1 VPKSDDAK
9 KRICEKLDLS
19 FMFQHLDKKE
29 KDIVID
35 AMEECYFKANECVI
49 KEGDQGEVLYIV
61 ETGILSC
68 TKIFPGNTEPTFLKK
83 FNPGDAFGE
92 LALLYNAPRAAT
104 IVSDADAHLWSL
116 DRGTFNAI
124 VKGAQMRKM
133 DRYEKFLGNVKILA
147 SMDPY
152 ERSKLAEAFKEET
165 HSAGATII
173 KEGDEGN
180 CFYLVEEG
188 SAAAVKGNQ
197 EVMQYAVGDY
207 FGERALLKNEPRA
220 ASVIAKSNCVVVSM
234 DRHSFKRLLGNLDD
248 ILKRNMEL
256 YEQYK

>member
-1 VPKSDDAK
+1 
-9 KRICEKLDLS
+9 
-19 FMFQHLDKKE
+19 MFQHLDEKE
-29 KDIVID
+29 KGIVID
-35 AMEECYFKANECVI
+35 AMEQCDYKANDVVI
-49 KEGDQGEVLYIV
+49 KEGDQGEVLYMV
-61 ETGILSC
+61 ESGILSC
-68 TKIFPGNTEPTFLKK
+68 TKVFPGKTEPTFLKK

-104 IVSDADAHLWSL
+104 IVSDADSQLWSL

-133 DRYEKFLGNVKILA
+133 ERYEKFLANVKILA

-152 ERSKLAEAFKEET
+152 ERSKLAEAFKEEHFKT
-165 HSAGATII
+165 GDTII

-188 SAAAVKGNQ
+188 EATAMKGGA
-197 EVMQYAVGDY
+197 EVMQYKTGDY

-220 ASVIAKSNCVVVSM
+220 ASVVAKNDCTTVSM
-234 DRHSFKRLLGNLDD
+234 DRHSFKRLMGNLED
-248 ILKRNMEL
+248 ILKRNMQL
-256 YEQYK
+256 YEQYKQ